1 VTPRE
6 SLVELAWHAS
16 PGLIA
21 MTESGRAMPPAPDR
35 QLAARLIQ
43 AERTGLRLALICR
56 TLALAAGAAWYFGA
70 YTLSDR
76 TPNPGTII
84 ALTALILV
92 GAAYIA
98 IIGTRL
104 DQPWMKYL
112 IYTADILGICAGFV
126 LIPVSHGEDVPQIIA
141 FRSYGI
147 YFLFPLVAMAALSLS
162 WGLVLWCG
170 LVGVAGWW
178 AAFFKIIEPME
189 RTLTWGDLPDGP
201 TRADYETIFLS
212 IDFIGIGNRVE
223 ESGTL
228 LITACILALAVY
240 RARTVFFA
248 QVSAEAARESERA
261 ARERI
266 TQRLGR
272 FVPEAIA
279 QRLIA
284 DDSALAP
291 QRRLGAVLVADVA
304 NFTAFSAAQPPE
316 TVIATLNSLLAS
328 CADVV
333 ADAGG
338 VVISFTGDGLL
349 ATFNTPIEMTA
360 PETAALQAA
369 LDIHAIA
376 LKAGFSMRVGLAAGP
391 IAAGSVGSAKRQAFT
406 VYGDTVNRAARLE
419 QLGKEL
425 GETLLIDRGI
435 ASALPFGAK
444 LHELGAHQLRGLE
457 APVEVWTLTRT
468 SA

>member
-1 VTPRE
+1 
-6 SLVELAWHAS
+6 
-16 PGLIA
+16 
-21 MTESGRAMPPAPDR
+21 MTEPGQAAPMIAE
-35 QLAARLIQ
+35 QSQAARLIQ
-43 AERTGLRLALICR
+43 AERKGLRLALICR

-84 ALTALILV
+84 ALAALIVV
-92 GAAYIA
+92 GGVYIA
-98 IIGTRL
+98 MIGTRL

-126 LIPVSHGEDVPQIIA
+126 FIPVSHGQDVPQIIA

-147 YFLFPLVAMAALSLS
+147 YFLFPIVALSALSLS

-170 LVGVAGWW
+170 IVGVAGWW
-178 AAFFKIIEPME
+178 AAFFKIIEPMG
-189 RTLTWGDLPDGP
+189 RTLTWGDMPDGP
-201 TRADYETIFLS
+201 TQADYENIFLS
-212 IDFIGIGNRVE
+212 IDFIGVGNRVE
-223 ESGTL
+223 ESGAL
-228 LITACILALAVY
+228 LITACILALVVY
-240 RARTVFFA
+240 RARQVFFA
-248 QVSAEAARESERA
+248 QVSAENARESERA
-261 ARERI
+261 ARQRI

-291 QRRLGAVLVADVA
+291 QRKLGAVLVADVA
-304 NFTAFSAAQPPE
+304 NFTAFSASQPPE
-316 TVIATLNSLLAS
+316 TVIATLNNLLAQCS
-328 CADVV
+328 DVV
-333 ADAGG
+333 SDAGG

-349 ATFNTPIEMTA
+349 ATFNTPIEMSA
-360 PETAALQAA
+360 PEPAALQAA
-369 LDIHAIA
+369 LDIHAVA
-376 LKAGFSMRVGLAAGP
+376 RAAGFTMRVGLAAGP
-391 IAAGSVGSAKRQAFT
+391 IAAGSIGSEKRQAFT

-444 LHELGAHQLRGLE
+444 LHELGAHNLRGLE
-457 APVEVWTLTRT
+457 GPVEVWTLSRV